1 MALGTGQEGL
11 ASGVAARARPHTGAG
26 GSMWLQSP
34 MPASILG
41 ALQRLPSLCSPLPP
55 KPTFPVHP
63 TSAPSSLLL
72 LWVLPPY
79 LAPVPYIRSLRTAA
93 VAWLALRGEKVQ
105 ALWNPEKDLI
115 VLVVMGDYT
124 HWCVCVGGRHWGEGR
139 GLRRGC
145 VGIWEGLLWCGRL
158 GVWL

>member
-93 VAWLALRGEKVQ
+93 VAWLALRGEEVQ

-124 HWCVCVGGRHWGEGR
+124 HWCVWGGGGTGGKAE
-139 GLRRGC
+139 
-145 VGIWEGLLWCGRL
+145 VSEE
-158 GVWL
+158 GVWGSGRVCCGVVV